1 MKNFLMKDSFLK
13 LISFVIAV
21 LLWLYIITVL
31 DPSVDV
37 TVKDIQLRY
46 NNQAVLESRGLC
58 LVSDEDATVELTIRG
73 SRKRIANIDSKNIYA
88 TVDLNNISRKGT
100 FSLPIS
106 ISIPYEYNEI
116 VKKNPY
122 NAEIFIDE
130 IVRADRDVK
139 VIASGSPANG
149 YIAGIPTFS
158 VKTISLEGAATMID
172 RIANVGVSLNFD
184 DRSADI
190 KDTESIFFIGKD
202 GKAIDKDDQIYTLVK
217 ADINTIDVECKIY
230 KLKTVPIVVDAK
242 TNIGV
247 DRYKISVQPS
257 NITIYGESELLDA
270 IEEIKTESIY
280 IDNLDKNSVSASL
293 VIPDGINLRD
303 GIDGISVKI
312 EKRD

>member
-1 MKNFLMKDSFLK
+1 MKKFLMKDSFLK

-122 NAEIFIDE
+122 NAEVLIDE

-139 VIASGSPANG
+139 VITTGSPANG
-149 YIAGIPTFS
+149 YIAGIPTIS
-158 VKTISLEGAATMID
+158 VKTVSLEGAATMIE
-172 RIANVGVSLNFD
+172 RIANVGASLNYD

-190 KDTESIFFIGKD
+190 MDSESIFFIGKD
-202 GKAIDKDDQIYTLVK
+202 GKPIDKNDQIYTLVK
-217 ADINTIDVECKIY
+217 ADINTIDVECPIY
-230 KLKTVPIVVDAK
+230 KLKSVPIVVDAK
-242 TNIGV
+242 SNIGV
-247 DRYKISVQPS
+247 GRYKISVQPA
-257 NITIYGESELLDA
+257 NITIYGESEILETV
-270 IEEIKTESIY
+270 EEIKTESIS
-280 IDNLDKNSVSASL
+280 IDNLEEEVVSAAL
-293 VIPDGINLRD
+293 VLPEGINLRD
-303 GIDGISVKI
+303 GIAEISVKI